1 MAESN
6 VEDIADRPI
15 KALKGVKR
23 TGALGVRSANVV
35 KAAPLVPAKKAAAG
49 KRVKP
54 DTKRALVDPEEET
67 EQDDEVK
74 AARSKRARVAKDAG
88 WQDLDEGDE
97 DDPMMVTEYVEEVYE
112 YLKEL
117 EVGPLRFSSFTL
129 LILPQLQTM
138 PDSQYM
144 ARQTELTWRM
154 RGILCD
160 WLVDVHRYA
169 SSRLSLC

>member
-1 MAESN
+1 MAETTT

-23 TGALGVRSANVV
+23 TGALGVKSANVV
-35 KAAPLVPAKKAAAG
+35 KAEPLVPAKKAAAG
-49 KRVKP
+49 KRTKA

-67 EQDDEVK
+67 EQDDEAK

-88 WQDLDEGDE
+88 WQDLDDGDE

-117 EVGPLRFSSFTL
+117 EVSLLVSFFVT
-129 LILPQLQTM
+129 
-138 PDSQYM
+138 
-144 ARQTELTWRM
+144 
-154 RGILCD
+154 GC
-160 WLVDVHRYA
+160 
-169 SSRLSLC
+169 

>member
-23 TGALGVRSANVV
+23 TGALGVKSANVV
-35 KAAPLVPAKKAAAG
+35 KAAPLLPAKKAAAG
-49 KRVKP
+49 KRVKA

-117 EVGPLRFSSFTL
+117 EVGRLRFSLFTL
-129 LILPQLQTM
+129 LIISQLQTM

-169 SSRLSLC
+169 SSHLSLC